1 MPVHLRALVVILI
14 LAGAVFILARRPA
27 GFAVADDDFR
37 RRRNLWFAVT
47 LIAFLAHNFWIFLAV
62 TGLLLAFAGRRE
74 HSPIALF
81 IWLLF
86 AVPPF
91 STSLSGFGILNQLLV
106 VSYPRLLSLVLL
118 LPAFIVLR
126 RQAQHESKSGYWP
139 DFLVAGYVAVQLI
152 LQFSV
157 DSATN
162 TARFALYAVLDVG
175 LPYYV
180 ASRSL
185 RKVEAYRDV
194 AMSFS
199 VLCILIGLIGMF
211 ESIRAWLLYA
221 SLDSVLNMNWGLG
234 NYLGRGGELRAQATT
249 GHPIVLGYLMV
260 VALGFYAYLAR
271 CVSSRLFWWLGF
283 AVLLGGLIATYS
295 RGPWIAGV
303 VALVVFRLS
312 GPKAL
317 GGMFKAMLM
326 VGAVGGLLL
335 VSPLGHKI
343 IDLLPFVGSIE
354 TENIDY
360 RQRLL
365 MVSIDVILKNPWFGS
380 FSYRQAL
387 VDQDLVIGGMV
398 DVVNSYL
405 GIGLANGLV
414 GLVFFV
420 ASFLYVMSAI
430 WMSMRRLPDT
440 SAEIH
445 TVGSGLL
452 ACLAGIMVTIFTV
465 SSISLVPVVYWTML
479 GLGMGYVVTVRRYLQ
494 SAGSSQG
501 VVGATPQR
509 AFFPQR
515 AG

>member
-14 LAGAVFILARRPA
+14 LAVAVFILARRPA
-27 GFAVADDDFR
+27 SFAITDNDFT

-91 STSLSGFGILNQLLV
+91 SASLSGLGILNQLLV
-106 VSYPRLLSLVLL
+106 ITYPRLLALVLL

-126 RQAQHESKSGYWP
+126 RQARDESKSGYWP
-139 DFLVAGYVAVQLI
+139 DYLVAGYVAVQLI

-162 TARFALYAVLDVG
+162 TARFAFYAILDVG

-199 VLCILIGLIGMF
+199 VVCILAGLIGMF

-221 SLDSVLNMNWGLG
+221 SLDSVLNVTWGLS
-234 NYLGRGGELRAQATT
+234 NYLGRNGALRGQAST

-260 VALGFYAYLAR
+260 VALGFYAYLSR
-271 CVSSRLFWWLGF
+271 CVSNRLFWWLGMS
-283 AVLLGGLIATYS
+283 VLLGGLILTYS
-295 RGPWIAGV
+295 RGPWIAGA
-303 VALVVFRLS
+303 VALIVFRLS
-312 GPKAL
+312 SPKAL
-317 GGMFKAMLM
+317 GGMLKAALI
-326 VGAVGGLLL
+326 VGTVGGLILI
-335 VSPLGHKI
+335 SPIGQGI
-343 IDLLPFVGSIE
+343 IDLLPFVGSVE
-354 TENIDY
+354 TENIEY

-365 MVSIDVILKNPWFGS
+365 TGSIDVIMQNPWFGS
-380 FSYRQAL
+380 FSYMRAL

-414 GLVFFV
+414 GLGFFV

-430 WMSMRRLPDT
+430 WMSMRRLPDAA
-440 SAEIH
+440 AEIH
-445 TVGSGLL
+445 TIGSALL
-452 ACLAGIMVTIFTV
+452 ACLAGITATIFTV
-465 SSISLVPVVYWTML
+465 SSISLVPVVYWTVL
-479 GLGMGYVVTVRRYLQ
+479 GLGMGYVVMVRQHLQ
-494 SAGSSQG
+494 GAKTPLG
-501 VVGATPQR
+501 VVSAAPQR
-509 AFFPQR
+509 ALFPQR
-515 AG
+515 AV

>member
-14 LAGAVFILARRPA
+14 LAVAVFILARRPA
-27 GFAVADDDFR
+27 SSSISDDDFT

-91 STSLSGFGILNQLLV
+91 DATVSGLGVLNQLLV
-106 VSYPRLLSLVLL
+106 INYPRLLALVLL
-118 LPAFIVLR
+118 LPAVIVLR

-139 DFLVAGYVAVQLI
+139 DYLVAGYVAVQLI
-152 LQFSV
+152 LQFAV

-162 TARFALYAVLDVG
+162 TARFAFYAILDVG

-194 AMSFS
+194 AMGFS
-199 VLCILIGLIGMF
+199 IVCILIGLIGIF

-221 SLDSVLNMNWGLG
+221 SLDSVLNANWGLS
-234 NYLGRGGELRAQATT
+234 NYLGRNGALRAQAST

-283 AVLLGGLIATYS
+283 AVLLGGLISTYS

-317 GGMFKAMLM
+317 SGMFKALLI

-335 VSPLGHKI
+335 LSPIGHSI
-343 IDLLPFVGSIE
+343 IELLPFVGSIE
-354 TENIDY
+354 VENIEY

-365 MVSIDVILKNPWFGS
+365 TGSIDVILKNPWFGS
-380 FSYRQAL
+380 FSYMRAL
-387 VDQDLVIGGMV
+387 VDQGLVIGGMV

-414 GLVFFV
+414 GLGFFV
-420 ASFLYVMSAI
+420 SSFLYVISAV
-430 WMSMRRLPDT
+430 WLSMRRLPDAG
-440 SAEIH
+440 AEIH

-452 ACLAGIMVTIFTV
+452 ACLAGIMTTIFTV
-465 SSISLVPVVYWTML
+465 SSISLIPVVYWTVL
-479 GLGMGYVVTVRRYLQ
+479 GLGMGYVVMVRQHLQ
-494 SAGSSQG
+494 SAGSQQG
-501 VVGATPQR
+501 VVSAISQR
-509 AFFPQR
+509 AFFPRR
-515 AG
+515 AV

>member
-14 LAGAVFILARRPA
+14 LAVAVFGLARRPA
-27 GFAVADDDFR
+27 GLSISDDDFR

-91 STSLSGFGILNQLLV
+91 SGTLSGLGVLNQLLV
-106 VSYPRLLSLVLL
+106 INYPRLLALVLL
-118 LPAFIVLR
+118 VPAFIVLR
-126 RQAQHESKSGYWP
+126 RRVRYESKSGYWP
-139 DFLVAGYVAVQLI
+139 DYLVAGYVAVQLI

-162 TARFALYAVLDVG
+162 TARFAVYALLDVG

-194 AMSFS
+194 AMSFA
-199 VLCILIGLIGMF
+199 VVCILIGLIGIF
-211 ESIRAWLLYA
+211 ETIRAWLLYA
-221 SLDSVLNMNWGLG
+221 SLDSVLNANWGLG
-234 NYLGRGGELRAQATT
+234 NYLGRSGNLRAQAST
-249 GHPIVLGYLMV
+249 GQPIVLGYLMV
-260 VALGFYAYLAR
+260 VALGFYVYLAR
-271 CVSSRLFWWLGF
+271 CVSSKLFWWLGF
-283 AVLLGGLIATYS
+283 LVLLGGLVATYS

-303 VALVVFRLS
+303 VALIVYRLS
-312 GPKAL
+312 GPKAI
-317 GGMFKAMLM
+317 GGMFKALLI
-326 VGAVGGLLL
+326 VVAVGGLLM
-335 VSPLGHKI
+335 VSPIGHDI
-343 IDLLPFVGSIE
+343 IELLPFVGSVE

-365 MVSIDVILKNPWFGS
+365 TVSIDVILQNPWFGS
-380 FSYRQAL
+380 FSYMRAL

-414 GLVFFV
+414 GLGFFV
-420 ASFLYVMSAI
+420 SSFLYVMSAI
-430 WMSMRRLPDT
+430 WLSMRRLPDAA
-440 SAEIH
+440 SEIH
-445 TVGSGLL
+445 TIGSGLL
-452 ACLAGIMVTIFTV
+452 ASLAGIMVTIFTV
-465 SSISLVPVVYWTML
+465 SSISLVPVVYWTVL
-479 GLGMGYVVTVRRYLQ
+479 GLGMGYVVTVRQYLQ
-494 SAGSSQG
+494 SAGSSHALAS
-501 VVGATPQR
+501 VVSQRPFLPQR
-509 AFFPQR
+509 AV
-515 AG
+515 

>member
-14 LAGAVFILARRPA
+14 LAVAVFILARRPA
-27 GFAVADDDFR
+27 SACVSDDDFR

-91 STSLSGFGILNQLLV
+91 SASLSGLGVLNQLLV
-106 VSYPRLLSLVLL
+106 INYPRLLALVLL

-139 DFLVAGYVAVQLI
+139 DYLVAGYVAVQLI

-162 TARFALYAVLDVG
+162 TARYGIYAILDVG

-194 AMSFS
+194 AMSF
-199 VLCILIGLIGMF
+199 VVVCILAGLIGIF
-211 ESIRAWLLYA
+211 ETTRAWLLYS
-221 SLDSVLNMNWGLG
+221 SLDSVLNVNWSLG
-234 NYLGRGGELRAQATT
+234 NYLGRSGSLRAQATT
-249 GHPIVLGYLMV
+249 GQPIVLGYLMV
-260 VALGFYAYLAR
+260 VALGFYVYLAR
-271 CVSSRLFWWLGF
+271 CVRNRFFWWLGF
-283 AVLLGGLIATYS
+283 LTLLGGLIATYS

-303 VALVVFRLS
+303 VALLVFRLS

-317 GGMFKAMLM
+317 GGILKALLI

-335 VSPLGHKI
+335 VSPIGRNI

-354 TENIDY
+354 TENIEY

-365 MVSIDVILKNPWFGS
+365 MISIDVILRNPWFGS
-380 FSYRQAL
+380 FSYMRAL
-387 VDQDLVIGGMV
+387 ADQELVIGGMV

-414 GLVFFV
+414 GLGFFV
-420 ASFLYVMSAI
+420 SSFFYVISAI
-430 WMSMRRLPDT
+430 WRSMRRLPD
-440 SAEIH
+440 AESELH

-452 ACLAGIMVTIFTV
+452 ASLVGIMVTIFTV
-465 SSISLVPVVYWTML
+465 SGISLVPVVYWTVL
-479 GLGMGYVVTVRRYLQ
+479 GLGMGYVVMVRQHLRADSPFGIV
-494 SAGSSQG
+494 SA
-501 VVGATPQR
+501 APQR
-509 AFFPQR
+509 GFYPQR

>member
-14 LAGAVFILARRPA
+14 LAVAVFVLARRPA
-27 GFAVADDDFR
+27 GIAVADDDFR

-47 LIAFLAHNFWIFLAV
+47 LIAFLAHNFWIFLTV

-91 STSLSGFGILNQLLV
+91 SASLSGLGVLNQLLV
-106 VSYPRLLSLVLL
+106 INYPRLLALVLL

-139 DFLVAGYVAVQLI
+139 DYLVAGYVTVQLF

-162 TARFALYAVLDVG
+162 TARFAFYAILDVG

-194 AMSFS
+194 AMSFA
-199 VLCILIGLIGMF
+199 VVCILAGLIGMF
-211 ESIRAWLLYA
+211 ETIRAWLLYA
-221 SLDSVLNMNWGLG
+221 SLDSVLNVHWGLG
-234 NYLGRGGELRAQATT
+234 NYLGRNGALRAQATT

-271 CVSSRLFWWLGF
+271 RVSSRLFWWLGF
-283 AVLLGGLIATYS
+283 LVLLGGLIATYS

-317 GGMFKAMLM
+317 GGMFKAMLI
-326 VGAVGGLLL
+326 VGVVGGMLL
-335 VSPLGHKI
+335 VSPIGHSI
-343 IDLLPFVGSIE
+343 VELLPFVGSVE
-354 TENIDY
+354 VENIEY

-365 MVSIDVILKNPWFGS
+365 TGSIDVILQNPWFGS
-380 FSYRQAL
+380 FSYMQAL
-387 VDQDLVIGGMV
+387 VDHELVIGGIV

-414 GLVFFV
+414 GLGFFV
-420 ASFLYVMSAI
+420 SSFLYVMSTI
-430 WMSMRRLPDT
+430 WFSMRRLPDAT
-440 SAEIH
+440 SEIH
-445 TVGSGLL
+445 TIGSGLL

-465 SSISLVPVVYWTML
+465 SSISVVPVVYWTLL
-479 GLGMGYVVTVRRYLQ
+479 GLGMGYVVMVRQHLQ
-494 SAGSSQG
+494 AANSPSGIVSATS
-501 VVGATPQR
+501 QR
-509 AFFPQR
+509 AFYPQR